1 MEINGRPLHCGL
13 TDWLAALQEATSV
26 INEVETEGRT
36 DGGTDRRQLI
46 PPLSAPPCVLPP
58 KGPYC
63 TETERKREQCPLSL
77 SLSLSPYVLV
87 LSRQKEDP
95 LCKRGVFSG
104 IHTSSA

>member
-63 TETERKREQCPLSL
+63 TEAERKREQCPLSF
-77 SLSLSPYVLV
+77 SLSLRFGFVSA
-87 LSRQKEDP
+87 
-95 LCKRGVFSG
+95 KRGSPL
-104 IHTSSA
+104 